1 MTKEHNNAN
10 LGIISSDSVSE
21 YNAVDILD
29 NFLKVKIFKKRANK
43 IWVIKEV
50 LIDWL

>member
-29 NFLKVKIFKKRANK
+29 NFIKVKIYIKKEQIRYESLRK
-43 IWVIKEV
+43 YW
-50 LIDWL
+50 